1 MRDTVPV
8 TQAGSEDPAKF
19 FVECRFDDWAGG
31 AKTALVVSNSA
42 HDVRG
47 GCRATNL
54 PFYVWSSYGF
64 GEETG
69 YIESWEKRR
78 GAR

>member
-8 TQAGSEDPAKF
+8 MQAGPEDLGKF
-19 FVECRFDDWAGG
+19 VVECRFEDWAGG
-31 AKTALVVSNSA
+31 AKTALVVSDSA

-47 GCRATNL
+47 GRRATNL
-54 PFYVWSSYGF
+54 PVYVWSSYGF